1 MEIVNHSFVFSF
13 TILSLSLTNHTSIPN
28 YFDPLVQF
36 FGLSAISVKSL
47 LVALVK
53 LP

>member
-1 MEIVNHSFVFSF
+1 METVNHSFVFSF
-13 TILSLSLTNHTSIPN
+13 TNLSLTNHTSIPN